1 MPKSRLISCKNGWQ
15 KLLKIQI
22 LQTSFAQTCLTPF
35 ILIHISF
42 STSTIKYLLHFFF
55 IAQNSFKLKKV
66 SSVLY
71 SMYENK
77 KLINQAVKQ
86 TFWMEIVF
94 KVAPI
99 KHVHLSVNYIGQCAP
114 FAESFEICQ
123 IFLWHADVW
132 WSETSYREY
141 GNMQQSKKKKNK
153 SGNKM
158 FGALSVVASTIYFF
172 IQNTPSWI
180 VWWLFFALHCS
191 ANGTCHCCSLVFFV
205 HSPEINCEVKSKNL

>member
-1 MPKSRLISCKNGWQ
+1 MLIYHLVHQPKN
-15 KLLKIQI
+15 
-22 LQTSFAQTCLTPF
+22 TCF
-35 ILIHISF
+35 I
-42 STSTIKYLLHFFF
+42 FFF
-55 IAQNSFKLKKV
+55 IVQNRFILKKV
-66 SSVLY
+66 PRVLY
-71 SMYENK
+71 STYKNK
-77 KLINQAVKQ
+77 NLINQAVKQ

-99 KHVHLSVNYIGQCAP
+99 KHVHLSVNYIGKCAP

-132 WSETSYREY
+132 WSETSNREH
-141 GNMQQSKKKKNK
+141 GNMQQSNKKK

-180 VWWLFFALHCS
+180 VWWLFFRTPLLCKWHVPLLLSSFFCS
-191 ANGTCHCCSLVFFV
+191 FSWDQLRGEEQKSLVQLKRWLKYR
-205 HSPEINCEVKSKNL
+205 PMPPW